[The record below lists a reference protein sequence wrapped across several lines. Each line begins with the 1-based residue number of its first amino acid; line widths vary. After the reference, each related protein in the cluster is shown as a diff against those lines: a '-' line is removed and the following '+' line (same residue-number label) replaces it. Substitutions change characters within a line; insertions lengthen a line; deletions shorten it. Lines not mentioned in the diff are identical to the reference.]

1 MKNTSVPFFVLT
13 ASILLLVGCTT
24 ANPAHATATQWEYKI
39 ARDDNTRSETP
50 EVFLN
55 NLGQEGW
62 VLVQHE
68 NGRYIFK
75 RPKK

>member
-1 MKNTSVPFFVLT
+1 MNPIHMIIKS
-13 ASILLLVGCTT
+13 LLIITT
-24 ANPAHATATQWEYKI
+24 AASLLFGCATPHDTTQWEYRI

-55 NLGQEGW
+55 NLGKEGW

-75 RPKK
+75 RPKR